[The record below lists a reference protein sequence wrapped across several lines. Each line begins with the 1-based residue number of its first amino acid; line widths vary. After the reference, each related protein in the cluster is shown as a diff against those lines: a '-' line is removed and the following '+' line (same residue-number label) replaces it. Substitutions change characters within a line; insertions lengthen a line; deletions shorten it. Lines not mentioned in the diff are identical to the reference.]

1 MKRIAIRRFP
11 IQAVLVWAAALV
23 VVPMPFTAIPWA
35 TLGPMYRSMLTPITA
50 GIYAYIWMLEC
61 VWLGCRPRWLD
72 RIIGLPG
79 IYVLHGVLGTGALA
93 LVVYHKYNGRDR
105 VLDVGRHCRAR
116 TRHDGRLARYAG
128 SAARHRAQLARTR
141 VPP

>member
-1 MKRIAIRRFP
+1 PMKRIAIRRFP

-61 VWLGCRPRWLD
+61 VWLGCRPRWL
-72 RIIGLPG
+72 
-79 IYVLHGVLGTGALA
+79 
-93 LVVYHKYNGRDR
+93 
-105 VLDVGRHCRAR
+105 
-116 TRHDGRLARYAG
+116 
-128 SAARHRAQLARTR
+128 
-141 VPP
+141 

>member
-1 MKRIAIRRFP
+1 
-11 IQAVLVWAAALV
+11 
-23 VVPMPFTAIPWA
+23 
-35 TLGPMYRSMLTPITA
+35 MYRSMLTPITA

-93 LVVYHKYNGRDR
+93 LVVYHQYVLPSFDR
-105 VLDVGRHCRAR
+105 RKQRAR
-116 TRHDGRLARYAG
+116 SRSGRW
-128 SAARHRAQLARTR
+128 SALSRSHSS
-141 VPP
+141 